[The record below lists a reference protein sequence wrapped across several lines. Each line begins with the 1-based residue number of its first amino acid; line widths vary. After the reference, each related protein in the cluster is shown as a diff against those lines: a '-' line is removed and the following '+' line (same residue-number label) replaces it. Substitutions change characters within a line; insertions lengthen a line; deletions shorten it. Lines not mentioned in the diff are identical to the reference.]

1 MGVCC
6 LLTWQA
12 SMLLQQA
19 RFGALQECLRRYA
32 VAVTLRRFSDSL
44 HVSLEPLQDENE
56 GIFSLTLS
64 RPSARNAIGV
74 FLLKYCGTLKLAART
89 PHIDS
94 LILTWKHATCKAS
107 SSTSTAPSST

>member
-19 RFGALQECLRRYA
+19 RFGALQECLGRYA

-64 RPSARNAIGV
+64 RPSARNAIGM
-74 FLLKYCGTLKLAART
+74 FLLMYCGTLMDAVSIYLFPSMEACY
-89 PHIDS
+89 
-94 LILTWKHATCKAS
+94 LKAS
-107 SSTSTAPSST
+107 FSVNVARFTT

>member
-1 MGVCC
+1 MGVCR

-12 SMLLQQA
+12 GMLLQQA

-56 GIFSLTLS
+56 GIFSLTLT
-64 RPSARNAIGV
+64 RPSARNAIGMFPEV
-74 FLLKYCGTLKLAART
+74 LLISEVAVRT
-89 PHIDS
+89 YLLPIIFPS
-94 LILTWKHATCKAS
+94 LEACFTHKH
-107 SSTSTAPSST
+107 

>member
-1 MGVCC
+1 
-6 LLTWQA
+6 
-12 SMLLQQA
+12 MLLQQA

-94 LILTWKHATCKAS
+94 LFLNVEARYMQSIKLYKHCPLIHLISVCLIDVVT
-107 SSTSTAPSST
+107 

>member
-1 MGVCC
+1 MGVCS

-64 RPSARNAIGV
+64 RPSARNAIGM
-74 FLLKYCGTLKLAART
+74 FPERLLTSRVAVRT
-89 PHIDS
+89 YLSTVHFPHFPLES
-94 LILTWKHATCKAS
+94 MLHA
-107 SSTSTAPSST
+107 